1 MRLYFVELI
10 DGFFVVAGRLTVIM
24 LGLST
29 LAIGIILS
37 STPWLDYLIL
47 KVSAKFNC

>member
-1 MRLYFVELI
+1 MRLYFMELI
-10 DGFFVVAGRLTVIM
+10 GFFVVVSGRLTVIM

-47 KVSAKFNC
+47 KVSSKLDY